1 MSTEKLHFI
10 RIGFTPMLKGFS
22 SNTMGKWGKM
32 NIQQMIEHVADFF
45 MVSSRKKIFPVVT
58 PEEYL
63 PKFKAFL
70 LSDKEFRENTEGP
83 KEIVPEE
90 PFPQRND
97 SMDSAIAEL
106 QKEIDDFVLYFEEH
120 PGAKTAHPVFGE
132 LEFDEWVQ
140 LHHKHVTHHAKQ
152 FGLL

>member
-1 MSTEKLHFI
+1 MSTEKLLFL
-10 RIGFTPMLKGFS
+10 RTQFTPLLKKLSAGDP
-22 SNTMGKWGKM
+22 GKWGKM
-32 NIQQMIEHVADFF
+32 NAQQMTEHVADFF
-45 MVSSRKKIFPVVT
+45 MVSSQKRIFPVVT

-70 LSDKEFRENTEGP
+70 LSDKEFRENTEAP

-90 PFPQRND
+90 PFPVRNE
-97 SMDSAIAEL
+97 SMAAAIDEL

-132 LEFDEWVQ
+132 LDFDEWVL
-140 LHHKHVTHHAKQ
+140 LHHKHVTHHSKQ